1 MQLYVFAE
9 FLNLRLGT
17 RLMDMGL
24 EWLAS
29 QGRSPLYVGVWSE
42 NYGAQR
48 LYARYGFSKVG
59 EYGFPVGSTVDREFI
74 LKR

>member
-1 MQLYVFAE
+1 MTFVPVSV
-9 FLNLRLGT
+9 GT
-17 RLMDMGL
+17 RLMDTGL

-29 QGRSPLYVGVWSE
+29 QGRSPLYIGVWSE

-48 LYARYGFSKVG
+48 FYARNGFSQVG
-59 EYGFPVGSTVDREFI
+59 EGGFPVGSTADREFI